1 MTLPAT
7 SRRAGPFNGNGST
20 TSFPFTFKVFAA
32 SDVQVVK
39 TISTGDAVLVLNSD
53 YTVALNVDQDA
64 SPGGTI
70 TYPITGNALASG
82 ETLTFTGDLDYDQPL
97 DLPSGGNFSPI
108 ALENQLDRTTMQLQ
122 QLKENLDRAM
132 TLPVGSAPNISV
144 ELPAPES
151 GKVIAW
157 DSSGT
162 ALQNLDPT
170 TLASIV
176 AYGTAKADVYTGNGS
191 TIAFGLSANPGVLAN
206 LDVSI
211 GGVTQLPST
220 DYTWTG
226 GQTITFTTAPPNGAK
241 ILVRYLQALPQ
252 GVSDASLVSYSAAV
266 SYSVG
271 SIGNSLKTLEQ
282 TVNGLSVS
290 SPATGTFFDTAAGDT
305 FTGLTQY
312 PTNAALTVTPSKA
325 AFSAAT
331 ATVSDIKVKQPDG
344 NLLQFCFDNW
354 TIEGTYTVTSFPAA
368 DAIGFCTGFLAN
380 TSTIFGGEVKAHP
393 GSAAQFFARLLAN
406 NSALTTDS
414 TGVAFTAGDKVVVQ
428 LVYAANVL
436 TFNFTYGAGSLRTI
450 TLTMVLPAT
459 SYELPRMFVTPVV
472 RMTTGVFAL
481 NSLKVYSKYPGAK
494 FAFVGDSITQGRF
507 ATNFADGFPQ
517 LMRTQFPNGVIVCGA
532 PAAKVSDWISPAYS
546 VTAMRPK
553 YAFVM
558 LGTNDVSTSVPLAT
572 TQANYINLLGKFVA
586 AGIVPIIM
594 TIPPNGNSNTPA
606 FNTWLKSLGYQYI
619 DIYATL
625 YGSGNSMNA
634 TYDSGDGIHPN
645 TAGNLAIYNAI
656 MTFIQANGL

>member
-1 MTLPAT
+1 
-7 SRRAGPFNGNGST
+7 
-20 TSFPFTFKVFAA
+20 
-32 SDVQVVK
+32 
-39 TISTGDAVLVLNSD
+39 
-53 YTVALNVDQDA
+53 
-64 SPGGTI
+64 
-70 TYPITGNALASG
+70 
-82 ETLTFTGDLDYDQPL
+82 
-97 DLPSGGNFSPI
+97 
-108 ALENQLDRTTMQLQ
+108 
-122 QLKENLDRAM
+122 
-132 TLPVGSAPNISV
+132 
-144 ELPAPES
+144 
-151 GKVIAW
+151 
-157 DSSGT
+157 
-162 ALQNLDPT
+162 
-170 TLASIV
+170 
-176 AYGTAKADVYTGNGS
+176 
-191 TIAFGLSANPGVLAN
+191 VLAN

-226 GQTITFTTAPPNGAK
+226 GQTITFTAAPPNGAK

-290 SPATGTFFDTAAGDT
+290 SPATGVFFETSAGDT
-305 FTGLTQY
+305 FTGQTQY

-344 NLLQFCFDNW
+344 NPLTFCFDNW
-354 TIEGTYTVTSFPAA
+354 TIEATFTVTSFPAG
-368 DAIGFCTGFLAN
+368 DISGFLTGFLDYN
-380 TSTIFGGEVKAHP
+380 PQQFGGEVKSFP
-393 GSAAQFFARLLAN
+393 GSATTLFSRLFLNNAIVAN
-406 NSALTTDS
+406 DGS
-414 TGVAFTAGDKVVVQ
+414 GVAFTAGDKVVVQ
-428 LVYAANVL
+428 MVYSGNTL
-436 TFNFTYGAGSLRTI
+436 TYNFTYGAGSLRTLS
-450 TLTMVLPAT
+450 TTMVLTAT
-459 SYELPRMFVTPVV
+459 SYELPRLFVTPGV
-472 RMTTGVFAL
+472 RMMQGVFAL
-481 NSLKVYSKYPGAK
+481 NSLKIYAKYPGAK